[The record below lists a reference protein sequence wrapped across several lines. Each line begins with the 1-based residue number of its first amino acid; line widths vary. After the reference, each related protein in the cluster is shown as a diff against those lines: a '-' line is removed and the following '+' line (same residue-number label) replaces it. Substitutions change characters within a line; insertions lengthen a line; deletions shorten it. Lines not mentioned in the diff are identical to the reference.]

1 MQLVGMDVSHSLNF
15 IECIYIYVYIYMN
28 ILLSPIFIVSEY
40 FYYLQCLQSLTIN
53 QLLIKNSSILIR
65 FSLELKFFR

>member
-1 MQLVGMDVSHSLNF
+1 M
-15 IECIYIYVYIYMN
+15 YIYMYIYMN